1 MSKIID
7 LNTFAEGAL
16 SERFNNELQ
25 RVLENIADPNTDPK
39 KTRKLTMTVAF
50 NADEKR
56 DVIFTS
62 VLAKLS
68 LAPAKQIEAKLIMD
82 FDGKGKI
89 TGAEL
94 KSGIKGQTFIDPDGD
109 ISSDQGEKIISF
121 KNTNSK

>member
-1 MSKIID
+1 MID

-68 LAPAKQIEAKLIMD
+68 LAPAKQIEAKLMMD
-82 FDGKGKI
+82 FDGNGKI

-94 KSGIKGQTFIDPDGD
+94 KSGVKGQTFIDTDGD
-109 ISSDQGEKIISF
+109 ISTDQGEKIISF
-121 KNTNSK
+121 KNTNTK

>member
-68 LAPAKQIEAKLIMD
+68 LAPAKQIEAKLMMD
-82 FDGKGKI
+82 FDGNGKI

-94 KSGIKGQTFIDPDGD
+94 KSGVKGQTFIDTDGD
-109 ISSDQGEKIISF
+109 ISTDQGEKIISF
-121 KNTNSK
+121 KNTNTK

>member
-39 KTRKLTMTVAF
+39 KTRKLTVTVAF

-68 LAPAKQIEAKLIMD
+68 LAPAKQIEAKLLMD

-94 KSGIKGQTFIDPDGD
+94 KSGIKGQTFIDTDGD

-121 KNTNSK
+121 KNTNTK